1 MIGEQIDFSSHAE
14 AKWLRPTLTVVGKVA
29 KVVCPNPSI
38 TIRPLDK
45 GNRVSLGCRW
55 FGSLVDDFW

>member
-45 GNRVSLGCRW
+45 GNRVSLGCR
-55 FGSLVDDFW
+55 